1 MALRNKL
8 KLLIVIIILFLIF
21 YPIYE
26 WYTYGFSLYEYWTI
40 EEYNPEGLSPFD
52 LEVYHYIYLHPHKFT
67 PEKYLEYLK
76 GKGVDAD
83 LEMILESQKRLE
95 KMNLFEKRL
104 IHHPAYIFLSMI
116 VILPLIW
123 IIFKY

>member
-1 MALRNKL
+1 MRNRL
-8 KLLIVIIILFLIF
+8 KLTIIIIVLFLFF
-21 YPIYE
+21 YPIYD
-26 WYTYGFSLYEYWTI
+26 WYLKGFSFYEYWTV
-40 EEYNPEGLSPFD
+40 EEYNPKNLSPLD
-52 LEVYHYIYLHPHKFT
+52 LEVYHYIYLYPHEFT
-67 PEKYLEYLK
+67 PEKCAEYLK
-76 GKGVDAD
+76 KKGIDAD
-83 LEMILESQKRLE
+83 PEMILESEKRLE